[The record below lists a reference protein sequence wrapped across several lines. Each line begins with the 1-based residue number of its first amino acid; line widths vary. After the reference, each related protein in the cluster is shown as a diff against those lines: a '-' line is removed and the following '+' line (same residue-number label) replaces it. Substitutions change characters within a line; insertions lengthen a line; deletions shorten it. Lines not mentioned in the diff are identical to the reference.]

1 VAKGL
6 FRDMVIALIAAVSL
20 VIPAH
25 AQQGSIQLSAR
36 IEAGTCQ
43 APGEAAATLT
53 ELTIASGD
61 RRGQGTAVQVA
72 TSYSV
77 VPLPLETLLASAFT
91 VNVLSSASDESIA
104 CGEIGGALDEN
115 GALSIG
121 LRPSGSSGLSGV
133 AYMAPVAGDPSQT
146 GISAFVADTGGV
158 PAADVSTGQDPAT
171 PAAAGSEP
179 VAGTYPATIRSQV
192 TLVVGSLQ
200 RVDALFGEPRPN
212 DTAWVDQVTA
222 ELTLWQILYS
232 EAQRSVPPPEYA
244 AFHDRYVDALSLLDS
259 AARDVV
265 DALDTGDQESL
276 AQAGEKIQQG
286 IEALRALDAPDQEG
300 TPAARQSVLIQV

>member
-104 CGEIGGALDEN
+104 CGEIGG
-115 GALSIG
+115 
-121 LRPSGSSGLSGV
+121 PSAV

-265 DALDTGDQESL
+265 DALDTVDQESL

>member
-1 VAKGL
+1 MAKGL
-6 FRDMVIALIAAVSL
+6 FRDMVIALCVAISL

-25 AQQGSIQLSAR
+25 AQEEPVRFAAR
-36 IEAGTCQ
+36 IDAGTCD
-43 APGEAAATLT
+43 APGEVAAPLADVTV
-53 ELTIASGD
+53 AGGD
-61 RRGQGTAVQVA
+61 RRGQATSVEVA
-72 TSYSV
+72 ASYSV
-77 VPLPLETLLASAFT
+77 VPLSLDTLLSGSFT
-91 VNVLSSASDESIA
+91 LNVHSSTSGESIA

-121 LRPSGSSGLSGV
+121 LRPSGSSGFSGV
-133 AYMAPVAGDPSQT
+133 TYMAPVAGDPSQT
-146 GISAFVADTGGV
+146 GISTFVAETSTSPATNV
-158 PAADVSTGQDPAT
+158 PASQPAAT
-171 PAAAGSEP
+171 PAAGESED

-200 RVDALFGEPRPN
+200 RVDALFADPRP
-212 DTAWVDQVTA
+212 DDAAWNDQVKA
-222 ELTLWQILYS
+222 ELTLWQILYA
-232 EAQRSVPPPEYA
+232 EAQSLVPPSAYA
-244 AFHDRYVDALSLLDS
+244 DFHARYVDALSLLDS

-300 TPAARQSVLIQV
+300 TPAARQSVPMRV